1 MGEGGGD
8 TAASGQSVT
17 VSAPTGGG
25 VVESPSESAV
35 CAALRAWLLAVLP
48 AGVGVVAGQSNR
60 VAPPL
65 PPFATLTLAGR
76 ERLSSGGWRYTATT
90 RDLTMPTQLSVLVRV
105 FGPGAGDMAQ
115 RVIALWRDMQA
126 ADFLS
131 AQGLALSPLDV
142 QGAHQSGFATA
153 EHQYEDCWEIT
164 LLAQVTFI
172 LSIPQDFATTLPV
185 LTIGADAAYP
195 PQE

>member
-1 MGEGGGD
+1 MGEGSGN
-8 TAASGQSVT
+8 TAAPGQRVT
-17 VSAPTGGG
+17 AAAPAAGGM
-25 VVESPSESAV
+25 VESPTETAV
-35 CAALRAWLLAVLP
+35 CAALRAWLVAVLP

-65 PPFATLTLAGR
+65 PPFATLTLSGR
-76 ERLSSGGWRYTATT
+76 ERLSSGGWHYTATT
-90 RDLTMPTQLSVLVRV
+90 RELAVPTQLGVQVRL
-105 FGPGAGDMAQ
+105 FGPGAGDLAQ

-142 QGAHQSGFATA
+142 QSAHQSGFVTA
-153 EHQYEDCWEIT
+153 EHQYEDCWEIN